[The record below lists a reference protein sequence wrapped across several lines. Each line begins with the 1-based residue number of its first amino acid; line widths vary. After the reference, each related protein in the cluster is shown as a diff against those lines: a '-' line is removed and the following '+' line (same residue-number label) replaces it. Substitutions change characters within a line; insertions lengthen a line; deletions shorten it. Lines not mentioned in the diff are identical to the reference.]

1 MQSDGTAFS
10 SAEWK
15 CSAPMMKF
23 VVCVSLSCRQS
34 SWNCLE
40 KCVQSKIYSMRELCN
55 NFSIFSH
62 LIQFAFFIATVL
74 LRLSLLFSIVQNT
87 LILIHASHFSPSNFG
102 VCARYALQ
110 CVLCLFF
117 EAPEKRLHFNKI
129 EWKDENRVS
138 SLNSYR
144 IRFNL
149 VIPLL
154 VCVRVRLATTIVEAI
169 DWLFSHSF
177 VCHAHSSFRC
187 EIFPF

>member
-1 MQSDGTAFS
+1 MSHPKSIPWENCVTISQYSLIS
-10 SAEWK
+10 S
-15 CSAPMMKF
+15 
-23 VVCVSLSCRQS
+23 
-34 SWNCLE
+34 N
-40 KCVQSKIYSMRELCN
+40 
-55 NFSIFSH
+55 
-62 LIQFAFFIATVL
+62 
-74 LRLSLLFSIVQNT
+74 LLFLLLQ
-87 LILIHASHFSPSNFG
+87 FSWDFRFCFPLCKIPLFWYTPATFLHQIS
-102 VCARYALQ
+102 VCLRYALQ
-110 CVLCLFF
+110 CVLCLFT